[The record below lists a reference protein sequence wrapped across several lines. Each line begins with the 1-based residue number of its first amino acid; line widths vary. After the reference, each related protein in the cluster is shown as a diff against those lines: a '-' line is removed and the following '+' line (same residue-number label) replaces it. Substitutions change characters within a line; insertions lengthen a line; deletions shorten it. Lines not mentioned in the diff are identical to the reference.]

1 MSESAP
7 GTEKKRFPRLFL
19 SLGLVAAALAIAVG
33 VWVSNGSTQAREC
46 PVNKDAL
53 ARIDAAAI
61 GELAALNASPQGR
74 SYADMAFQ
82 DKDGNAKTIKD
93 FAGKTLLVNF
103 WASWCV
109 PCREEMPALNAL
121 AEKYNDAGFEVLPI
135 NLDIGPE
142 GLGKAQKFLD
152 EGQWAHLPLYADPTF
167 KVFDRLKTQ
176 GVAFG
181 LPATVLLDGNGC
193 EMGVLQGPAHWDTP
207 DGGKVVEALKS
218 LLNI

>member
-1 MSESAP
+1 MSETAP
-7 GTEKKRFPRLFL
+7 GTAKKRFPRLGL
-19 SLGLVAAALAIAVG
+19 SLGLVAVALAIAVAI
-33 VWVSNGSTQAREC
+33 WVSNGSTQAKEC

-53 ARIDAAAI
+53 AKINDAAF
-61 GELAALNASPQGR
+61 GELAALNVSTQER

-82 DKDGNAKTIKD
+82 DKDGNPKTIKD

-135 NLDIGPE
+135 NLDIGTE

-152 EGQWAHLPLYADPTF
+152 EGKWAHLPLYADPSF

-181 LPATVLLDGNGC
+181 LPATVLLDDKGC
-193 EMGVLQGPAHWDTP
+193 EMAVLQGPAHWDTP
-207 DGGKVVEALKS
+207 DGGNVVEALKS
-218 LLNI
+218 LLKI